1 MLGVQNQQQRSFVN
15 EVHEVMD
22 PAQER
27 GEENFLENN
36 KKGEDDGYMSNL
48 REKPGK
54 LKQMR

>member
-1 MLGVQNQQQRSFVN
+1 MLGVQNQQQMSFVN

-27 GEENFLENN
+27 GEENFLEN
-36 KKGEDDGYMSNL
+36 KKGEDDGY
-48 REKPGK
+48 REKPSK